1 MKNVV
6 VTYMAEVQN
15 NGIPEQGEAAMSIQV
30 SDGVALALL
39 VSKNIGEKVSIQV
52 KIEEILRANELLKGR
67 CYVPGSIKCFRADR
81 GGTP

>member
-1 MKNVV
+1 MKNVI

-39 VSKNIGEKVSIQV
+39 VSKSIGEKMGIQA
-52 KIEEILRANELLKGR
+52 KIETILAANEMLKGR
-67 CYVPGSIKCFRADR
+67 RYVPGSIKCFRADC
-81 GGTP
+81 GGAP